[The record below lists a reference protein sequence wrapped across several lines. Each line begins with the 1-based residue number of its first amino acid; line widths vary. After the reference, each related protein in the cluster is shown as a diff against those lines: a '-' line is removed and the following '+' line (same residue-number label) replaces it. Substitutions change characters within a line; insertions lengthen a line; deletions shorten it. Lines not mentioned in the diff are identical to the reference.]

1 MKERSIIFSTEM
13 VRAILDGRTAT
24 GVFIPTEKIPEQ
36 DPICNKWVMRV
47 APSGT
52 EGGFITAH
60 GLADKALG
68 KFPFGQDGDRL
79 WVKETF
85 FAESD
90 EYDCCGSGLHYRADA
105 DHDFKWERASSMPR
119 EFSRITLEIID
130 IRAEER
136 TDKWFWVRKFKNIG

>member
-1 MKERSIIFSTEM
+1 M
-13 VRAILDGRTAT
+13 
-24 GVFIPTEKIPEQ
+24 FIPTEKIPEQ

-85 FAESD
+85 LPNQMSMTVVEVD
-90 EYDCCGSGLHYRADA
+90 YIIEQMQITTLSGNVLLVCLVNFQELRL
-105 DHDFKWERASSMPR
+105 R
-119 EFSRITLEIID
+119 
-130 IRAEER
+130 
-136 TDKWFWVRKFKNIG
+136 